1 MEINQVKS
9 IFKRLCFVWTIDG
22 EKFVS
27 FDNGIKIVFSFND
40 ESNSTDHLYIYYGAE
55 RFLEGCYQISDLNV
69 IQLLNIVCKYFIF
82 KKISND
88 LIREIKLEYLLDG
101 EKKY

>member
-9 IFKRLCFVWTIDG
+9 IFKRLGFVCTIDG
-22 EKFVS
+22 EKFID
-27 FDNGIKIVFSFND
+27 FDNNIKIIFSFND
-40 ESNSTDHLYIYYGAE
+40 ERNQSDHLYIYYGEE

-69 IQLLNIVCKYFIF
+69 IQLLNIVCNYFIF
-82 KKISND
+82 NKLSND

>member
-40 ESNSTDHLYIYYGAE
+40 ESNSTDHLYIY
-55 RFLEGCYQISDLNV
+55 
-69 IQLLNIVCKYFIF
+69 
-82 KKISND
+82 
-88 LIREIKLEYLLDG
+88 
-101 EKKY
+101 